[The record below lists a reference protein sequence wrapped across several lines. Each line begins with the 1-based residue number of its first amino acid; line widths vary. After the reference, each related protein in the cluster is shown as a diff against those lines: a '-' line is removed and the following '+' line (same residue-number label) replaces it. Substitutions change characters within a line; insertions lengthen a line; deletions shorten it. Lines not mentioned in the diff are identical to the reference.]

1 MNLFMFLTQKKD
13 MYTNITSNEYIKNW
27 SKSNFSYN
35 QKTITSKELQ
45 DLDRIRLSQ
54 GIFKMKSFFNEQLKN
69 TKENAVVL
77 LNHNN
82 LMYSSLYLLK
92 QDIINHKIVD
102 DISTKNKIALRIT
115 EEILKIEKNSPLFPS
130 NCCSHIQSVAS
141 ILKWMLLTGSQDDG
155 LSEEFDTIL
164 DITALLLT
172 KIYKEKSVLPII
184 INMAFERNRRGA
196 NTHDLLWSFF
206 EAKDPRS
213 FILVANYL
221 LSEHNKDIE
230 LAKKLL
236 KFASD
241 VNMTINTP
249 PYYQYLHFI
258 SWLKEN
264 YFYLYFTGESFQ
276 QTNQPIPYVVV
287 LEAKYLNKVVSIDT
301 GKILESLSENDVNC
315 IYTFRNLDQ
324 NTRIILTN
332 FSHFLRHK
340 DDQFWTHWLNSTISE
355 QIMTAKNWLGVS

>member
-1 MNLFMFLTQKKD
+1 MFLTQKKD
-13 MYTNITSNEYIKNW
+13 MHTNLFGNEHIENW
-27 SKSNFSYN
+27 SKSNSLYN
-35 QKTITSKELQ
+35 QKTITNKELH

-54 GIFKMKSFFNEQLKN
+54 GIFKMKKFFSKQLKN
-69 TKENAVVL
+69 TKENAVTM

-92 QDIINHKIVD
+92 QDIINHKILD

-115 EEILKIEKNSPLFPS
+115 EEILEIGKNSPLFPC
-130 NCCSHIQSVAS
+130 NCCSHIQGVAS

-164 DITALLLT
+164 DITALSLT

-184 INMAFERNRRGA
+184 INMAFERNRRDA

-206 EAKDPRS
+206 EAKDPKS

-221 LSEHNKDIE
+221 LSDHNKDIE
-230 LAKKLL
+230 LARKLL

-287 LEAKYLNKVVSIDT
+287 LEAKYLSKVVSIDT
-301 GKILESLSENDVNC
+301 GKILELLTEKDVSY
-315 IYTFRNLDQ
+315 IHTFRSLDK
-324 NTRIILTN
+324 NTKIMLAN
-332 FSHFLRHK
+332 FSHFLHHR
-340 DDQFWTHWLNSTISE
+340 DYQFWTHWLNYSISK
-355 QIMTAKNWLGVS
+355 QIMVAKNWWGG